1 LAQRRAAASRPHPKR
16 KPGRPKAVAAEPGP
30 RGGSRKGVATRQLIL
45 DAAER
50 CLAEGDF
57 DGVSL
62 RSIGEAAGVDIALVN
77 YHFGSKENLVREV
90 ISRRAQVIHDARVQA
105 LEEARHKAGNVSPS
119 VDAIVTA
126 FLEPWLKKLA
136 SGNADWQNY
145 NRLLCRM
152 SMMPKYLP
160 LASASLDGT
169 ALHFINA
176 LRAALPKASPQSI
189 YWGYMFLLGAMVQ
202 VMAGTGRV
210 ERLSNGLCR
219 CDDVDGVLSEMV
231 PFVAGGLHALET
243 PGKRGATAA
252 AAHALLDV
260 TS

>member
-1 LAQRRAAASRPHPKR
+1 MAQRRTAASRPHPKR
-16 KPGRPKAVAAEPGP
+16 KPGRPKAAKAGQGP
-30 RGGSRKGVATRQLIL
+30 RGGLRKGMATRQVIL

-50 CLAEGDF
+50 CLAAGDF

-62 RSIGEAAGVDIALVN
+62 RSIGDAAGVDIALVN

-90 ISRRAQVIHDARVQA
+90 ISRRAQVIHEARVRA
-105 LEEARHKAGNVSPS
+105 LEEARAKAGTASPS

-136 SGNADWQNY
+136 SGNANWQNY
-145 NRLLCRM
+145 NRVLCRLTI
-152 SMMPKYLP
+152 MPKYQVLV
-160 LASASLDGT
+160 SGSLDVT

-176 LRAALPKASPQSI
+176 LRTALPNASPASI
-189 YWGYMFLLGAMVQ
+189 YWGYMFLIGAMVQ

-219 CDDVDGVLSEMV
+219 TDDVDGVLKEMV
-231 PFVAGGLHALET
+231 PFVAGGLRALET
-243 PGKRGATAA
+243 LGKRGAAA
-252 AAHALLDV
+252 ALRPLIDAR
-260 TS
+260 S

>member
-1 LAQRRAAASRPHPKR
+1 MAQRRTATSRPQPK
-16 KPGRPKAVAAEPGP
+16 KKTVKPKAVETEQAP
-30 RGGSRKGVATRQLIL
+30 RGGSRKGAATRQTIL

-62 RSIGEAAGVDIALVN
+62 RSISDAAGVDIALLN
-77 YHFGSKENLVREV
+77 YHFGSKENLVSEV
-90 ISRRAQVIHDARVQA
+90 ISRRAQVIHEARVRA
-105 LEEARHKAGNVSPS
+105 LEEARHKAGTNSPT
-119 VDAIVTA
+119 VDAIVIA

-136 SGNADWQNY
+136 SDNANWQNY
-145 NRLLCRM
+145 NRLLCRL

-160 LASASLDGT
+160 LVSDCLDPT

-176 LRAALPKASPQSI
+176 LRSALPKAAPKSI

-210 ERLSNGLCR
+210 ERLSHGLCQSE
-219 CDDVDGVLSEMV
+219 DIDAVLKEMV
-231 PFVAGGLHALET
+231 PFIAGGLRALEGN
-243 PGKRGATAA
+243 GKRGAQADRLRVA
-252 AAHALLDV
+252 
-260 TS
+260 S

>member
-1 LAQRRAAASRPHPKR
+1 VETEQVPEQP
-16 KPGRPKAVAAEPGP
+16 P
-30 RGGSRKGVATRQLIL
+30 RGGSRKGAATRQMIL

-50 CLAEGDF
+50 CLAEVDF

-62 RSIGEAAGVDIALVN
+62 RSIGDAAGVDIALLN
-77 YHFGSKENLVREV
+77 YHFGSKENLVHEV
-90 ISRRAQVIHDARVQA
+90 ISRRTAVIHEARVGA
-105 LEEARHKAGNVSPS
+105 LEAARHKAGTAPPT

-136 SGNADWQNY
+136 SDNANWQNY
-145 NRLLCRM
+145 NRLLCRL

-160 LASASLDGT
+160 LISGSLDAT

-176 LRAALPKASPQSI
+176 LRTALPKAPAKSV

-210 ERLSNGLCR
+210 ERLSHGLCR
-219 CDDVDGVLSEMV
+219 SDDIDAVIKEMV
-231 PFVAGGLHALET
+231 PFIAGGLRALENN
-243 PGKRGATAA
+243 GKRGSQAERMLAA
-252 AAHALLDV
+252 
-260 TS
+260 S